1 MKLDNILLIMHGSF
15 HLYSVELR
23 TLLRRSNMWC
33 VIENESVVRA
43 SITSTHFSLVNDVA
57 RGTILH
63 GNNINLGL
71 SSYN

>member
-1 MKLDNILLIMHGSF
+1 
-15 HLYSVELR
+15 
-23 TLLRRSNMWC
+23 MWC